1 MNNDKWRRN
10 LWSLWTAQV
19 LAMIGMSAVVPF
31 LPLFIRQLRVTDPIA
46 AHHWSGYVF
55 SAPFLTAIVAQP
67 FWGALADR
75 YSRKTMVVRAV
86 FGIAIALLL
95 MGFSRSVEELFL
107 WRLLQGAISGF
118 IAAALGF
125 IVAETPPNY
134 RGYAIGVLQTSQ
146 SVGAVVGPLVGGLI
160 SQYVGMR
167 WVFWSMSALSIISGL
182 VVIGMVQENNPPSSA
197 TSRST
202 GVVENLRLAW
212 HIPGFFVALVC
223 IILSQMGTVMSSPQ
237 MPFFLEEIGVPE
249 VEIHIATG
257 IVVGITGMSTLLV
270 APFIGKQVDRRGAR
284 TVVQLSAFGAS
295 LSLLVQAVAQ
305 TTGVVI
311 GARILLGIALGGLV
325 PALNAYISTRIAEG
339 RHSGMMSL
347 ASSAMLLGNLVAP
360 PLGGWISAH
369 GSLRLM
375 FGVAAL
381 CVGSIIPLLWW
392 IRRHRRQGQS

>member
-1 MNNDKWRRN
+1 MNSDNWRRN

-31 LPLFIRQLRVTDPIA
+31 LPLFIRRLGVTDPIA

-86 FGIAIALLL
+86 LGIAIALLL
-95 MGFSRSVEELFL
+95 MGFSRSVEELLL

-125 IVAETPPNY
+125 IVAETPPNH

-146 SVGAVVGPLVGGLI
+146 SVGAVVGPFVGGVI

-167 WVFWSMSALSIISGL
+167 WVFWSMSALSIVSGL
-182 VVIGMVQENNPPSSA
+182 VVISMVHERNPPSPATTRSA
-197 TSRST
+197 
-202 GVVENLRLAW
+202 GVFENLRLAW

-223 IILSQMGTVMSSPQ
+223 IVLSQMGTVMPSPQ

-249 VEIHIATG
+249 AELHIVTG

-284 TVVQLSAFGAS
+284 TIVQLSAVGAAIS
-295 LSLLVQAVAQ
+295 LVVQALAQ
-305 TTGVVI
+305 TLGVVI
-311 GARILLGIALGGLV
+311 GARVLLGLALGGLV
-325 PALNAYISTRIAEG
+325 PALNAYLSTRITDG

-347 ASSAMLLGNLVAP
+347 ASSAMLLGNLIAP

-369 GSLRLM
+369 GGLRLM
-375 FGVAAL
+375 FSVAAF
-381 CVGSIIPLLWW
+381 CVGSIFPLLWW
-392 IRRHRRQGQS
+392 IRRRRQYQS